1 MLIGVCRVSLF
12 IPGSQS
18 LKDRRRA
25 VKSIKQKLRNQ
36 FNLSVAEV
44 DDEGLWQRA
53 ELGLAIVAGD
63 RQFADQ
69 VLAKA
74 VDLIRQQGDI
84 ELIDYQTE
92 IR

>member
-1 MLIGVCRVSLF
+1 MVIGVCRLSLF
-12 IPGSQS
+12 IPGSLS

-25 VKSIKQKLRNQ
+25 IKSLKQKLRNE

-44 DDEGLWQRA
+44 DDEDLWQRTT
-53 ELGLAIVAGD
+53 LGMAVVSNDG
-63 RQFADQ
+63 RFADQ

-74 VDLIRQQGDI
+74 VDLIRQQADV

>member
-1 MLIGVCRVSLF
+1 MIIGICKIALF

-18 LKDRRRA
+18 LKDRRRV
-25 VKSIKQKLRNQ
+25 VKSLKQKLRNE

-44 DDEGLWQRA
+44 EDENLWQRA
-53 ELGLAIVAGD
+53 TLGLAVVASDG
-63 RQFADQ
+63 QFADQ

-74 VDLIRQQGDI
+74 VDLVLRQADV

>member
-1 MLIGVCRVSLF
+1 MVIAVCRISLF

-25 VKSIKQKLRNQ
+25 VKSLKQKLRNE

-44 DDEGLWQRA
+44 EDENLWQRST
-53 ELGLAIVAGD
+53 LGIAVVANDG
-63 RQFADQ
+63 RFADQ

-74 VDLIRQQGDI
+74 VDLVRRQPDV

>member
-1 MLIGVCRVSLF
+1 MVVGVCRVSLF
-12 IPGSQS
+12 IPSSQS

-25 VKSIKQKLRNQ
+25 VKSLKQKLRNE

-44 DDEGLWQRA
+44 DDENLWQRA
-53 ELGLAIVAGD
+53 TLGIAVVASDG
-63 RQFADQ
+63 QFADQ

-74 VDLIRQQGDI
+74 VDLVRRQNDV